1 MKIEIS
7 GTGANLEF
15 ECPPEERVLYA
26 GLSNNPQLPYE
37 CATGTCGS
45 CKAKCVSGS
54 YEWAWPEAP
63 ARKNLK
69 SDDELLLC
77 QCIAKSNLK
86 LEVRSK
92 LVKSHLPFPPADWI
106 NGQIIN
112 AENLAPGVM
121 SLRIR
126 LAQSIHFLPGQFMV
140 VEFPQISG
148 GRAWSMTNFVEG
160 DTNEVDFVIKMKPGG
175 LLSKHLFDTNVFASL
190 CGKSVR
196 AFGPVGKA
204 VFDQGNARDLV
215 CIAGGT
221 GVAGM
226 MSILQAFLKNHS
238 KTGRKASLYF
248 GVRTPADAFF
258 MNELTQIV
266 RDSKRAVRVVV
277 AFSDSPASKDYIAK
291 YEYIDFD
298 EGFVHEVAMRQM
310 EAWKT
315 PQTRAYLAGPPPLVD
330 GALRAL
336 LLQAKLAAGEILYD
350 KFG

>member
-7 GTGANLEF
+7 GKGANLEF
-15 ECPPEERVLYA
+15 ECPPDERVLYA
-26 GLSNNPQLPYE
+26 GLSANPELPYE

-45 CKAKCVSGS
+45 CKAKCLSGS
-54 YEWAWPEAP
+54 FDWAWPEAP
-63 ARKNLK
+63 ARKTLK
-69 SDDELLLC
+69 ADDELLLC
-77 QCIAKSNLK
+77 QCIAKSDLK

-92 LVKSHLPFPPADWI
+92 LIKSHLPFSSANWI

-126 LAQSIHFLPGQFMV
+126 LAKSIHFLPGQFMAI
-140 VEFPQISG
+140 EFPQFSG
-148 GRAWSMTNFVEG
+148 GRAWSMTNFVDG
-160 DTNEVDFVIKMKPGG
+160 DTDEVDFVIKMKPGG
-175 LLSKHLFDTNVFASL
+175 ILSQHLFDPNVFASL
-190 CGKSVR
+190 TGSSVR

-204 VFDQGNARDLV
+204 VFDQENPRDLV

-226 MSILQAFLKNHS
+226 MSILQAFLKNCS
-238 KTGRKASLYF
+238 QTGRKASLYF
-248 GVRTPADAFF
+248 GVRTPTDAFF

-277 AFSDSPASKDYIAK
+277 AFSDTPASKDYTAQH
-291 YEYIDFD
+291 EYIDFD

-310 EAWKT
+310 ETWKT

-336 LLQAKLAAGEILYD
+336 LLQAKLPAGEILYD